1 MRFICITREHF
12 WKVVWVHTK
21 SKWSSVY
28 HCTSFG
34 CSILSLHLKNHHD
47 SHFPSANVG
56 DVEVGIYLES
66 GGNMISAEL
75 WVKPKNHLR
84 IDESNIFA
92 FGFCVPE
99 AKWRVLPVWDEKT
112 YPTQARC
119 VGNVAVASS
128 VSTPLLFSIC
138 LQFGW
143 PGDGKSFGSLWNGLF
158 FDGSC
163 FHTRMPWNARFLAK
177 HTSSGTRGI
186 SIDKSVFQKSP
197 LTKTLSGR
205 KASLR
210 VYVPQLHFIRGYQ
223 FFRNQNHAIVYGYR
237 NTVDRFAHGHIK
249 TESYTLKPPDTAT
262 DAHRHTPEG

>member
-92 FGFCVPE
+92 FGFCVQKQSDVFYPPFGTRKLIQPKRVALATLLWQVLWVLHSFFPYAFSLVGRAMGKVLGRCGTAFFLMGVVFIRVCHEMPDFLLNTHLLVQE
-99 AKWRVLPVWDEKT
+99 AFQLTKVFSK
-112 YPTQARC
+112 
-119 VGNVAVASS
+119 SH
-128 VSTPLLFSIC
+128 PLRRLF
-138 LQFGW
+138 QVERH
-143 PGDGKSFGSLWNGLF
+143 LF
-158 FDGSC
+158 ESMSHNCTLYEDTNF
-163 FHTRMPWNARFLAK
+163 
-177 HTSSGTRGI
+177 SGTRTMPLYMDTGI
-186 SIDKSVFQKSP
+186 
-197 LTKTLSGR
+197 LSTG
-205 KASLR
+205 S
-210 VYVPQLHFIRGYQ
+210 HM
-223 FFRNQNHAIVYGYR
+223 
-237 NTVDRFAHGHIK
+237 
-249 TESYTLKPPDTAT
+249 DT
-262 DAHRHTPEG
+262 

>member
-92 FGFCVPE
+92 FGFCVQKQSDVFYPPFGTRKLIQPKRSALRWQRCCGKFCE
-99 AKWRVLPVWDEKT
+99 YSTPFFHMPSVWLAGRLEKFW
-112 YPTQARC
+112 
-119 VGNVAVASS
+119 VAVER
-128 VSTPLLFSIC
+128 PFFWWELFSYAYAMKCPI
-138 LQFGW
+138 
-143 PGDGKSFGSLWNGLF
+143 
-158 FDGSC
+158 SC
-163 FHTRMPWNARFLAK
+163 
-177 HTSSGTRGI
+177 
-186 SIDKSVFQKSP
+186 
-197 LTKTLSGR
+197 
-205 KASLR
+205 
-210 VYVPQLHFIRGYQ
+210 
-223 FFRNQNHAIVYGYR
+223 
-237 NTVDRFAHGHIK
+237 
-249 TESYTLKPPDTAT
+249 
-262 DAHRHTPEG
+262 

>member
-28 HCTSFG
+28 HYTSFG

-99 AKWRVLPVWDEKT
+99 AKWLVLPSVWDEKT
-112 YPTQARC
+112 YPPQTGC
-119 VGNVAVASS
+119 VGNVAVA
-128 VSTPLLFSIC
+128 TLLWVLHSFFPEAFS
-138 LQFGW
+138 LVGRAV
-143 PGDGKSFGSLWNGLF
+143 GKVLGRCGTGLF

-186 SIDKSVFQKSP
+186 Q
-197 LTKTLSGR
+197 LTKVFSKSHPLRRLFQVEKHLFESMSHNCTLYEDTNFSGTR
-205 KASLR
+205 TMPL
-210 VYVPQLHFIRGYQ
+210 YM
-223 FFRNQNHAIVYGYR
+223 
-237 NTVDRFAHGHIK
+237 
-249 TESYTLKPPDTAT
+249 DTGILST
-262 DAHRHTPEG
+262 GSHMDT